1 VESSGKPDATVRRR
15 LSLAG
20 WAVVSVALL
29 ALLFLKLDIS
39 LADLGV
45 AFGNTPA
52 WLLLVVLGA
61 TAVIQA
67 ITSWRWKIAIDWLSP
82 DHGRLRFLELLNAT
96 TVGTALG
103 QVLPMQVSLSLG
115 RWWLA
120 RETRGKWIVGTT
132 LYEQMF
138 DLVVLLAGGIGAA
151 VAISL
156 SAAPAV
162 SLAVFA
168 IAVACGT
175 LAVRHAFSTG
185 HWVAVRMAGFKGL
198 MGALGAKLV
207 APLGTARAAPTRVL
221 VLLGTTSIAKLLLL
235 VVRAVAIAA
244 VFAPAARLW
253 TVAIGYPL
261 IGLAVANPFT
271 PGALGVAEWSWV
283 GLLILAGSSATAA
296 GVAAI
301 VLRVMNLS
309 ALGVVLVA
317 AGGLARVRK
326 RLERPAAS
334 LPAGA

>member
-1 VESSGKPDATVRRR
+1 
-15 LSLAG
+15 
-20 WAVVSVALL
+20 VSAALL

-45 AFGNTPA
+45 AFGKTPK
-52 WLLLVVLGA
+52 WLLLAVLA
-61 TAVIQA
+61 TTAVIQA

-82 DHGRLRFLELLNAT
+82 DHGRLSFLELLNAT

-120 RETRGKWIVGTT
+120 REARGKWIVGTT

-138 DLVVLLAGGIGAA
+138 DFVVLCAGAIGAA
-151 VAISL
+151 VAIVLAGS
-156 SAAPAV
+156 PAV

-168 IAVACGT
+168 VAVACGT
-175 LAVRHAFSTG
+175 LAVRHAFSAG
-185 HWVAVRMAGFKGL
+185 HWIAVRMVRGKGHIAAIGERLAGPLATAKG
-198 MGALGAKLV
+198 
-207 APLGTARAAPTRVL
+207 APTRVL
-221 VLLGTTSIAKLLLL
+221 VVLGTTSIAKLLLL

-244 VFAPAARLW
+244 VFAPAARMW

-271 PGALGVAEWSWV
+271 PGALGVAEWSWT
-283 GLLILAGSSATAA
+283 GLLMLAGSSASAA

-301 VLRVMNLS
+301 VLRILNLT
-309 ALGVVLVA
+309 ALGVVMVA
-317 AGGLARVRK
+317 AGVLDMTRK